1 MQRRAGAQ
9 PGITSTDPTKK
20 IKTGQILFQDVSSK
34 YDQVISSMFD
44 LGFDVEFA
52 EIGDFLEAT
61 TRANTTEAPSRTHG
75 RNIHFYPTC
84 WGSLRHGFLQHI
96 DPGGA
101 IFTKLEF

>member
-34 YDQVISSMFD
+34 Y
-44 LGFDVEFA
+44 EFA